1 MTTRDHEAVDVSS
14 GARAEAAT
22 GIGTRAQA
30 SLQTGAT
37 WQQATDAVCETLSV
51 SEPDLAVVFV
61 DSQFA
66 DHYEEVLRRIR
77 EATGARHLIGCSGQS
92 VIGPGLEA
100 EGQAAVSAM
109 TFKLP
114 GVSLTP
120 LALVQDAGANDL
132 FDSLEAADAKAWMV
146 FADPGTRHIER
157 LIAAV
162 EARTAET
169 PILGGIASAQ
179 SESDGTAVFLDDRVY
194 PRGAVLLGI
203 GGDIEVH
210 ALVAQGAEPIG
221 QPWTVTDCDSN
232 MLRTIGTRPAVDV
245 LRETLDSLDEETRE
259 RAQRNLLLGLAM
271 DEYRDEYGRGL
282 SHPQHHGVRPT
293 ERGHCHQ
300 RPPAPRTDDPVP
312 VPRRGCRGRRPQYS
326 VEGLQGEPRFRP
338 DRAWGCPLCLQWPRP
353 ITVRRPQ
360 SRRPSTHRC
369 ARRSTDGGAVLQRRN
384 WACRRS
390 DVLAW
395 FHGQYRVPDHAHE
408 VADSLPI

>member
-1 MTTRDHEAVDVSS
+1 MSTRDHKAVDLSS
-14 GARAEAAT
+14 SALAEAASATGARAC
-22 GIGTRAQA
+22 A
-30 SLQTGAT
+30 SLQSGAT

-109 TFKLP
+109 TFRLP

-245 LRETLDSLDEETRE
+245 LRETLDSLGEETRE
-259 RAQRNLLLGLAM
+259 RAERNLLVGLAM
-271 DEYRDEYGRGL
+271 DEYRHEYGRGDYL
-282 SHPQHHGVRPT
+282 IRNIMGFDRQSGAIAINAHPRVGQTIQFQFRDA
-293 ERGHCHQ
+293 E
-300 RPPAPRTDDPVP
+300 AADDDLTT
-312 VPRRGCRGRRPQYS
+312 QLKAYKA
-326 VEGLQGEPRFRP
+326 GLDSDQ
-338 DRAWGCPLCLQWPRP
+338 
-353 ITVRRPQ
+353 TVL
-360 SRRPSTHRC
+360 
-369 ARRSTDGGAVLQRRN
+369 GAVLC
-384 WACRRS
+384 ACNGRGRS
-390 DVLAW
+390 LFGAPNHDARALTDALGAVPTAGL
-395 FHGQYRVPDHAHE
+395 FCNGEIGPVGGETFLHGFTASIAFLTAR
-408 VADSLPI
+408 LK